1 MTFLDLINKFVWCI
15 SSNQAN
21 EMLKLSSL
29 MLSMLVDVPAML
41 KDTARAEKKVP
52 F

>member
-1 MTFLDLINKFVWCI
+1 MTFLDLINTFVWCI

-21 EMLKLSSL
+21 EMLKLSFL

-41 KDTARAEKKVP
+41 KDVVKS
-52 F
+52 

>member
-21 EMLKLSSL
+21 EMLKLSFL
-29 MLSMLVDVPAML
+29 MLSMLADVPATL
-41 KDTARAEKKVP
+41 KDTAKS
-52 F
+52 

>member
-15 SSNQAN
+15 FSNQAN
-21 EMLKLSSL
+21 EMLKLSFL

-41 KDTARAEKKVP
+41 KDTVKS
-52 F
+52 